1 MGRSTRWLIFAPV
14 AILALFSTVTNA
26 EPIEGLNTTYYVID
40 ETPPV
45 QSTTEYEE
53 CGSELENN
61 INRSYDGEPY
71 EDCTGDLF
79 MVHMTGFIEIPEHDT
94 IEFFLASDDGGE
106 ITIGNNTFG
115 VWQDQGCSATM
126 SGNLQLDAGSQP
138 LEVWM
143 YENSGGSCLMLAWK
157 IDDNQWE
164 IVPDEAFT
172 TSPNVST
179 TTSEMS
185 TTTEASTTSSSS
197 STTTPSSLPTTTT
210 TNTTTT
216 TSTLPETTT
225 TTTSTST
232 SLSPTTTM
240 LEVEPTMPEQ
250 STTSSTTTT
259 SLVVETT
266 TTTEL
271 VSPPVAQPPVVVQP
285 EPIEEPA
292 TEDTEP
298 IQEPEEPVE
307 ETLPLEPPDTEP
319 EKPNTTESPDDT
331 LPFVEDTDPDFVDE
345 PDFEEPV
352 IDIPIPDTPPDAPE
366 APLSDETIETLL
378 TDTVTAEALTEAL
391 DELTPEQAEQ
401 VIEAILEEEPTQE
414 QATAIASSPAALA
427 VLTTEQATEVFEAL
441 DVTELDNTQL
451 EALAEAVTDAPT
463 EVKEAFEDSVDIF
476 SEGLGTYVPVD
487 SKIPVSQRQTLI
499 AIAAG
504 ATLTA
509 ASTRMRR

>member
-1 MGRSTRWLIFAPV
+1 MKTRWLIFAPV
-14 AILALFSTVTNA
+14 AILALFSSVTHA
-26 EPIEGLNTTYYVID
+26 EPIQGLDTTYYVID
-40 ETPPV
+40 EIPPV

-71 EDCTGDLF
+71 EDCTGDMF

-94 IEFFLASDDGGE
+94 IEFMLASDDGGE
-106 ITIGNNTFG
+106 ATIGGNTWG
-115 VWQDQGCSATM
+115 YWQDQGCTWMM
-126 SGNLQLDAGSQP
+126 SGNLQLEAGSQP

-143 YENSGGSCLMLAWK
+143 YENGGGSCLMMAWK
-157 IDDNQWE
+157 IDDGGWE

-172 TSPNVST
+172 TSPAVST
-179 TTSEMS
+179 TTSEV
-185 TTTEASTTSSSS
+185 TTTVETTTS
-197 STTTPSSLPTTTT
+197 LAPTTTLLEEVQT
-210 TNTTTT
+210 T
-216 TSTLPETTT
+216 L
-225 TTTSTST
+225 
-232 SLSPTTTM
+232 
-240 LEVEPTMPEQ
+240 EQ

-266 TTTEL
+266 TTTEY

-285 EPIEEPA
+285 EPIELP
-292 TEDTEP
+292 TIEDTEP
-298 IQEPEEPVE
+298 IPVEIEPVE
-307 ETLPLEPPDTEP
+307 ETTPLEPPDTYPTVETP
-319 EKPNTTESPDDT
+319 DT
-331 LPFVEDTDPDFVDE
+331 LPFVGVEEPDFVDLPE
-345 PDFEEPV
+345 IDEPV

-378 TDTVTAEALTEAL
+378 TDTVTVEALTEAL

-401 VIEAILEEEPTQE
+401 LIEAILEDEPTQE
-414 QATAIASSPAALA
+414 QAAAIASSPAALA
-427 VLTTEQATEVFEAL
+427 VLTSDQATQVFEAL

-476 SEGLGTYVPVD
+476 SDGLGTYVPVD
-487 SKIPVSQRQTLI
+487 SKIPVSERQTLI

>member
-1 MGRSTRWLIFAPV
+1 MGRSTRWLIFLPA
-14 AILALFSTVTNA
+14 ACLALYSTVTHA
-26 EPIEGLNTTYYVID
+26 EPIQGLDTTYYVID
-40 ETPPV
+40 EIPPV

-71 EDCTGDLF
+71 EECTEDLF

-126 SGNLQLDAGSQP
+126 SGNLQLEAGSQP
-138 LEVWM
+138 LQVWM
-143 YENSGGSCLMLAWK
+143 YENSGSSCLMLAWK

-179 TTSEMS
+179 TTSEESTTTTEESTTTSEMS
-185 TTTEASTTSSSS
+185 TTTVAESTTSVA
-197 STTTPSSLPTTTT
+197 PTTT
-210 TNTTTT
+210 
-216 TSTLPETTT
+216 
-225 TTTSTST
+225 
-232 SLSPTTTM
+232 SL
-240 LEVEPTMPEQ
+240 LVEPTMPEQ

-266 TTTEL
+266 TTTEP

-285 EPIEEPA
+285 EPIELPTIE
-292 TEDTEP
+292 EMEP
-298 IQEPEEPVE
+298 IPVEIEPVE
-307 ETLPLEPPDTEP
+307 ETLPYETLDTFPTVETP
-319 EKPNTTESPDDT
+319 DT
-331 LPFVEDTDPDFVDE
+331 LPFVGVDE
-345 PDFEEPV
+345 PDLIDELPDFIDLPDLEEPV

-401 VIEAILEEEPTQE
+401 VIEAILEEEPSQE

-427 VLTTEQATEVFEAL
+427 VLTTDQATQVFEAL

-487 SKIPVSQRQTLI
+487 SKIPVSERQTLI

-509 ASTRMRR
+509 ASTRMKR